1 MDYKKLV
8 IIATSL
14 GSFLSV
20 VNGTSLLISI
30 PTIMISLHTTFFY
43 VIWVLI
49 MYPMVMTIAAPIF
62 GRYSDFI
69 GRKKLYSF
77 GYVFFF
83 VGSLLSALSFNVQF
97 LLFARVL
104 QGIGGALLFSN
115 SLAIIADA
123 FDVIEMKTAIGINA
137 MIIGLATAIGPLIGG
152 ILTIINWRYV
162 FVFNIPFSL
171 LGIWMSAK
179 LSDIKPRRS
188 SFEIRTPILFSIF
201 IVLFVIYMTIAPSAG
216 WFSIPDL
223 LMIVFSIAFL
233 VIFSYVSLRTKNP
246 VIDVSIFRNTDFAT
260 QGFATLLSS
269 ITRYSSVLIMI
280 IFLQGPMSLSPFIS
294 SVFVIPYAGSLGLSS
309 YFSGRIRSKGSENI
323 LIYSGL
329 ILSFAGSMILFLV
342 RSVNP
347 FFFAGISVIGL
358 GVGLFY
364 TPNNAILM
372 RSLSPDMRGI
382 GAGMRT
388 VLLNMGSVIGM
399 AMVFS
404 IVAVYVPQNVLS
416 DAFLG
421 VDSSVMSQFRSSMIT
436 GTGISFLVSGI
447 ASFLAIFLIIYSFEH
462 NKKANKLK
470 QDKHTP

>member
-8 IIATSL
+8 IATTSM

-30 PTIMISLHTTFFY
+30 PTIMISLHTTFFF

-69 GRKKLYSF
+69 GRKKLYGY

-97 LLFARVL
+97 LLFARVI

-123 FDVIEMKTAIGINA
+123 FDVIEMKTAIGVNA
-137 MIIGLATAIGPLIGG
+137 MIIGIATAIGPLIGG
-152 ILTIINWRYV
+152 ILTVINWRYV
-162 FVFNIPFSL
+162 FVFNVPLALIGFGLST
-171 LGIWMSAK
+171 K
-179 LSDIKPRRS
+179 LVDIKPRKT
-188 SFEIRTPILFSIF
+188 SFEIRTPVLFSIF
-201 IVLFVIYMTIAPSAG
+201 ITLFVIYMTIAPSNG
-216 WFSIPDL
+216 WFSPVDATI
-223 LMIVFSIAFL
+223 I
-233 VIFSYVSLRTKNP
+233 IFSMLFLFLFAMVSLRTRNP
-246 VIDVSIFRNTDFAT
+246 VIDVSIFRNRDFAT
-260 QGFATLLSS
+260 QGISTMLSS

-280 IFLQGPMSLSPFIS
+280 IFLQGPMGLSPLIS
-294 SVFVIPYAGSLGLSS
+294 SIYVIPYAAALGSYISGKIRARGSEGRMIYLGLA
-309 YFSGRIRSKGSENI
+309 
-323 LIYSGL
+323 
-329 ILSFAGSMILFLV
+329 LSFAGSLALFLD

-347 FFFAGISVIGL
+347 LFFSGIAVIGL

-382 GAGMRT
+382 AAGMRT

-416 DAFLG
+416 YAFLG
-421 VDSSVMSQFRSSMIT
+421 VNSSIISNFKSGMVT
-436 GTGISFLVSGI
+436 GVDISFLISGT
-447 ASFLAIFLIIYSFEH
+447 ASLLAIFLIMFAFHH
-462 NKKANKLK
+462 NKKSN
-470 QDKHTP
+470 